1 MIIQQRESERSE
13 GFSLTEYPN
22 IHLMDLPYRS
32 QSWVEK
38 LVRMVNEEIM
48 PQVFQEEVDR
58 FVDVASQFLDAIDS
72 HEWYFEQR

>member
-1 MIIQQRESERSE
+1 
-13 GFSLTEYPN
+13 
-22 IHLMDLPYRS
+22 MDLPYRS